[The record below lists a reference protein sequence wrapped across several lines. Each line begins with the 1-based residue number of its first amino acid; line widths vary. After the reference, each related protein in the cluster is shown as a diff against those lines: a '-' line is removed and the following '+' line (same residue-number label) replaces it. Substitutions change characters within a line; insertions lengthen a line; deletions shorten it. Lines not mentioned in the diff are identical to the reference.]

1 MASSPIRLPDYRH
14 ALLPILAG
22 PVDCR
27 QLLAEGDTTFLN
39 FILSQDL
46 GPLWHYTLQNAGLL
60 EGLPPE
66 TVEPLSGSRRVA
78 VASYLAQRAALEK
91 LGKMFDGQDIA
102 YAVMKGVH
110 VRECAYPEASLRT
123 SCDIDILVLPGK
135 KQMAAR
141 LLVDAGY
148 KLHADPANISHEA
161 TFSNPPVDIDL
172 HWDIMRPG
180 RTRIDMAAGLLDRR
194 QRING
199 IWGLSDN
206 DTLFLMLTHP
216 AFTKYVCSPNMGL
229 ARVADF
235 LLWIKRRQIEWPAV
249 LRLLDQ
255 AGLKTAAWTM
265 LAWYSMLAPE
275 QSLALLSEWR
285 SSVRPGKLRSAYL
298 QYWLTHDL
306 PSRLINQP
314 LPIQIGFTL
323 AMHDKM
329 ADALHALSGL
339 RIARKTAMRDVALLV
354 GGQDKLANG

>member
-1 MASSPIRLPDYRH
+1 MQPTSTKLISYRQ
-14 ALLPILAG
+14 ALLPIWGDSKGCHSVLVEG
-22 PVDCR
+22 GTVFVD
-27 QLLAEGDTTFLN
+27 FV
-39 FILSQDL
+39 LSQDL

-60 EGLPPE
+60 KGLPPDVIE
-66 TVEPLSGSRRVA
+66 HLSGSRRSA
-78 VASYLAQRAALEK
+78 VASYLAQRSALEK
-91 LGKMFDGQDIA
+91 LGKIFDDQDIA
-102 YAVMKGVH
+102 YVVMKGAH
-110 VRECAYPEASLRT
+110 VRECVYPEASLRA
-123 SCDIDILVLPGK
+123 SSDID
-135 KQMAAR
+135 
-141 LLVDAGY
+141 LLVMPEDRQKAAQLLVGLGY

-180 RTRIDMAAGLLDRR
+180 RTRIGMAAGLLDRR

-235 LLWIKRRQIEWPAV
+235 LLWVKLRPIEWSAV

-255 AGLKTAAWTM
+255 SGLKTAAWTM

-314 LPIQIGFTL
+314 LPIQVAFTL

-339 RIARKTAMRDVALLV
+339 RMARKTAMRDVASLV